1 MVEHRQRPIFLVT
14 KTLMHG
20 LLDDTEKYSFKMVM
34 AHVTEVNGAE
44 LQTNL
49 FGKRYQK
56 TWIARIRGTQK
67 ADYVTFPDGSKTPD
81 ELKRYKIIQLRKHAM
96 RTDIYFADDTETT
109 ANG

>member
-1 MVEHRQRPIFLVT
+1 MVERRQRPIFLIN
-14 KTLMHG
+14 KTLTHG

-49 FGKRYQK
+49 FGKQYQK
-56 TWIARIRGTQK
+56 TWIARVRGTQR
-67 ADYVTFPDGSKTPD
+67 ADYVAFPDGSKTPD

-96 RTDIYFADDTETT
+96 RTDVYFVDDTEAT